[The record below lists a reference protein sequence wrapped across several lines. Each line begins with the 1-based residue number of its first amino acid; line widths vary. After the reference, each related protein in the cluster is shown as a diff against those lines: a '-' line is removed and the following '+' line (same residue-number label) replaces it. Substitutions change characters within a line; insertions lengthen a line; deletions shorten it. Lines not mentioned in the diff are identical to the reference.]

1 MNRLLNVR
9 VVKIIIVVWYLVGI
23 AGFLIHPLR
32 PLFQQLTPFGMVTE
46 VILLL
51 YFQEPKNLKNWLF
64 FAGIAI
70 AGFAA
75 ELFGVNTQRLFGAY
89 SYGGTLGLKLW
100 KTPLIIGVNWLV
112 LIYCIAALAKSL
124 RDNWY
129 FPLIGAAVMV
139 AFDWLM
145 EPVAIATGMWNWG
158 GQDIPLKNYTDWFL
172 ISGFLFL
179 MIRILK
185 IEINNRI
192 AVVLFTMQLVFFL
205 TLNLLIRTSLWDF

>member
-1 MNRLLNVR
+1 MRIKLNER
-9 VVKIIIVVWYLVGI
+9 VVRIVVIVWYLVGI

-32 PLFQQLTPFGMVTE
+32 PLFQQLTPFGMVMAA
-46 VILLL
+46 VLLL
-51 YFQEPKNLKNWLF
+51 YFQEPKNLKSWF
-64 FAGIAI
+64 VFAGIALL
-70 AGFAA
+70 GFVA
-75 ELFGVNTQRLFGAY
+75 ELIGVNTQRLFGVY
-89 SYGGTLGLKLW
+89 TYGDTLGIKLW
-100 KTPLIIGVNWLV
+100 NTPLIIGLNWLV
-112 LIYCIAALAKSL
+112 LIYCIAALSKNI

-129 FPLIGAAVMV
+129 FPVIGAATMV
-139 AFDWLM
+139 AFDWIM
-145 EPVAIATGMWNWG
+145 EPVAISTGMWNWG